1 MYRPYKKQIGKSVK
15 IGYYNGL
22 LSRALSRCCF
32 LMSVAVSRM
41 TFHPRMLS
49 SRRCR

>member
-1 MYRPYKKQIGKSVK
+1 MYGTCKKQIGKSVK